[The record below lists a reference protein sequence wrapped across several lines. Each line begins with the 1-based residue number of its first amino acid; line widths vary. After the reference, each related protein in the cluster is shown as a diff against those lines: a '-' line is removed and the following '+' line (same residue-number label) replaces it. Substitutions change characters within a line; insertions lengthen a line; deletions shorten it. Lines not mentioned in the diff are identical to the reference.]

1 MTKLG
6 SVELRQLDHFVAVA
20 EEGSFT
26 RAARRLGYVQSAL
39 SVSVQSIE
47 RELDIRLFDRNT
59 HSVVLT
65 DAGRQLLIPAR
76 AALAAAAEMR
86 ASAAAVNGVV
96 AGKLAIGIMQSFTAF
111 MDLPALL
118 GRFHREHPGVELV
131 MRPAAGGATELLGW
145 VADGT
150 LDLAFVSATNVPPSV
165 HVETL
170 LTEELMLVHAP
181 GQWPDGEDPVALA
194 DLSTASFVDAPV
206 GWGTRTVIDRAF
218 TDLGLHRHVSIEVAD
233 MPTLLALVEQ
243 GLGIALLP
251 ASMLGAEPRGLHR
264 RAVSPDLTWEVVVAT
279 PGNRAPSAA
288 ARAFLDLADAA

>member
-1 MTKLG
+1 M
-6 SVELRQLDHFVAVA
+6 AVA

-47 RELDIRLFDRNT
+47 RELDIRLFDRTT

-96 AGKLAIGIMQSFTAF
+96 AGKLAIGIMQSSTGF

-118 GRFHREHPGVELV
+118 GRFHREHPGVELM
-131 MRPAAGGATELLGW
+131 MRPAPGGATELLGW

-170 LTEELMLVHAP
+170 ATEELMLVYAP

-194 DLSTASFVDAPV
+194 DLSAASFVDAPV

-218 TDLGLHRHVSIEVAD
+218 TELGLHRRVSIEVAD

-243 GLGIALLP
+243 GLGVTLMP
-251 ASMLGAEPRGLHR
+251 GSMIGAEHRGLHR
-264 RAVSPDLTWEVVVAT
+264 RRVSPELAWEVVVAT
-279 PGNRAPSAA
+279 PGNRALSAA
-288 ARAFLDLADAA
+288 ARAFLELTDAA